1 MDMLMYLLNIEE
13 QTLWVDDHAYSHI
26 SNEKSKLWFQHAH
39 SRTELSGESFFFLY
53 MKTAGRRAFF
63 FFFFLFFALFFQESV
78 VLLFFNRVAS
88 YKYSYTSHQNI
99 DERTYMLVKKKKG
112 LKFYSLSLSL
122 LSSFVCI
129 EKKNVERISILP
141 LAHTSEIIR
150 CLLHFILY

>member
-26 SNEKSKLWFQHAH
+26 SNEKSKLWFQH
-39 SRTELSGESFFFLY
+39 RRELSGESFFFIY

-63 FFFFLFFALFFQESV
+63 FFFFFFALFFQESV
-78 VLLFFNRVAS
+78 VLLFFNRIAS

-112 LKFYSLSLSL
+112 LKFYSLSL
-122 LSSFVCI
+122 FFCAYR
-129 EKKNVERISILP
+129 KKNRRENFDSSTCTYIWNHSVSAALHLILM
-141 LAHTSEIIR
+141 
-150 CLLHFILY
+150 